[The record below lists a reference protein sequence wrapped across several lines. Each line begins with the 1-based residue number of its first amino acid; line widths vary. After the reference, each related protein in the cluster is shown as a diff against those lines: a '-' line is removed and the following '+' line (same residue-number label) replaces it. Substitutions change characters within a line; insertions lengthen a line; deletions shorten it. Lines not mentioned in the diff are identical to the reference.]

1 MFCKHCD
8 KEKDKSEFVKDS
20 SLKSGYK
27 NICKSCCNIKSR
39 ARRKKSPSSSAL
51 IRKYSIYE
59 EL

>member
-1 MFCKHCD
+1 MFCKHCG
-8 KEKDKSEFVKDS
+8 KYKDKSEFVKDS

-39 ARRKKSPSSSAL
+39 ERRKQKPDPNSL
-51 IRKYSIYE
+51 IRKYGIYE